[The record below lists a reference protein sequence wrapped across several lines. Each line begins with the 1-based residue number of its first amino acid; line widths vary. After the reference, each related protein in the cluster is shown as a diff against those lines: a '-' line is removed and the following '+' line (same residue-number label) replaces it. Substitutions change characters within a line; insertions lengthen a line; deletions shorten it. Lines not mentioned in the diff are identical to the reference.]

1 MSRVQTDN
9 SFFQDK
15 IEIRMKV
22 LPDKDH
28 IKVLDCYSGK
38 GLIWDEIKNKSNQ
51 KIDVMRIEM
60 KRQGSG
66 VYLRGDNLK
75 FIGALQLDVFDVID
89 LDAYGMPYE
98 QLQLIFKK
106 GYKGVICMTFGHVA
120 YNQLPFD
127 FLKDLGYSKKMIR
140 KCPTLFCFN
149 GQEKFLDWLALK
161 GVKNVFIIK
170 TLISYLAFQTCK

>member
-51 KIDVMRIEM
+51 KI
-60 KRQGSG
+60 
-66 VYLRGDNLK
+66 
-75 FIGALQLDVFDVID
+75 DVID